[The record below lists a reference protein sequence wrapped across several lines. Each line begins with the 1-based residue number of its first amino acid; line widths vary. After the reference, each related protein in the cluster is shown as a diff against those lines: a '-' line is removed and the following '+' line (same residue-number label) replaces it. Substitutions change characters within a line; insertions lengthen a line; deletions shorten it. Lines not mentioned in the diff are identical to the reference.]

1 MFECDEIDEE
11 GTQIYGMPINIYEGI
26 YLGMIWVYREGVDG
40 TIDTS
45 LAMSRDGINWQR
57 VLDRQT
63 FLSLGQAG
71 SWEDGMVRI
80 SQNFVI
86 RDDQIYFYYGGVN
99 GPHTGR
105 KFRQVERKHQS
116 MLGLATLRR
125 DGFVSLDAGETEGFM
140 LTKPLTLSGT
150 KLHLN
155 VDASQ
160 GYVIVS
166 VTDDIGAP
174 LENYTSQRVVGDQV
188 DTVVKFNRSLEVL
201 MGKDVR
207 LQFQIRNASLYSYW
221 FA

>member
-1 MFECDEIDEE
+1 
-11 GTQIYGMPINIYEGI
+11 MPINLYEGI

-45 LAMSRDGINWQR
+45 LAMSRDGVHWQR

-63 FLSLGQAG
+63 FLSLGQTG

-80 SQNFVI
+80 TQNFVT

-105 KFRQVERKHQS
+105 KFKQVERKHTS

-125 DGFVSLDAGETEGFM
+125 DGFVSLDADETEGYM
-140 LTKPLTLSGT
+140 LTKPLTLNGGE
-150 KLHLN
+150 LHLN
-155 VDASQ
+155 LDASQ

-166 VTDDIGAP
+166 VTDDTGAP
-174 LENYTSQRVVGDQV
+174 LENYTSQRIVRDQLDV
-188 DTVVKFNRSLEVL
+188 EVKFNHSLEAL
-201 MGKDVR
+201 SGKEVR
-207 LQFQIRNASLYSYW
+207 LRFQIRNASLYSYW